1 MKIEIRDDE
10 VRSDLIKRIEEISG
24 ENIYKC
30 YQCGKCSAGCP
41 SADEMD
47 LLPNQ
52 VIRNL
57 QIGKVE
63 AVLNSRSIWICATC
77 FMCWIRCP
85 RGVNLTSLFEACRLM
100 KLRQN
105 IDQVGLKEIV
115 RESEEIDIPQI
126 AIISIL
132 RKLSS

>member
-1 MKIEIRDDE
+1 MKIEIKNEE
-10 VRSDLIKRIEEISG
+10 VRSEIIQRIEEISG

-57 QIGKVE
+57 QIGKVD
-63 AVLNSRSIWICATC
+63 AVLNSRSIWVCATC
-77 FMCWIRCP
+77 YMCWIRCP

-100 KLRQN
+100 TLRQN
-105 IDQVGLKEIV
+105 LDQVGLKEAIK
-115 RESEEIDIPQI
+115 ESEEMDIPQI
-126 AIISIL
+126 AIISLL
-132 RKLSS
+132 RKLTS